1 MSTDCLCLI
10 LLRFRILPL
19 NGDAKNFNWFP
30 DMFMQIILITIFAK
44 AKSSTN
50 SITRIYK
57 IKYRQELQTQEQE
70 ENSNNNIRKRRRF

>member
-1 MSTDCLCLI
+1 
-10 LLRFRILPL
+10 
-19 NGDAKNFNWFP
+19 
-30 DMFMQIILITIFAK
+30 MQIILLTIFAK

-70 ENSNNNIRKRRRF
+70 EFSNKNIRKRRRV